1 MRKTLIKLSLAT
13 PPTKG
18 ELAEIRARF
27 TRSGQLAA
35 IAEYGLLMLMC
46 VITVAIITHSQGRNT
61 LTGILGVALL
71 AVPYA
76 IAEQFARNFKHS
88 AQRGAENLDYVEVSQ
103 NDLSRF
109 MQRNDLARHYIQSV
123 RDSGRQLTL
132 MELKMLRFLAC
143 DQKGEQHA

>member
-27 TRSGQLAA
+27 TRGGQLAA

-46 VITVAIITHSQGRNT
+46 VITVVIITHSQGRNT

-71 AVPYA
+71 AVPLTV
-76 IAEQFARNFKHS
+76 AEQFVRDIRFS
-88 AQRGAENLDYVEVSQ
+88 SQRDAGKLDYVEVDK
-103 NDLSRF
+103 NTLSAF
-109 MQRNDLARHYIQSV
+109 MQRDSQARHYIQSV
-123 RDSGRQLTL
+123 RESGRQFTV
-132 MELKMLRFLAC
+132 MELEMLHILTHREGDLRA
-143 DQKGEQHA
+143 